1 MSFENLHK
9 TTADLAQEQVTKL
22 RALFP
27 ECVTETEQGLAVDF
41 DLLRRALSS
50 EAVVEGPK
58 ERYRLEWPGKRAA
71 RYAANAPTASTLRPV
86 RERSKDFATTQ
97 NLYIEGDNLE
107 VLKLLRTG
115 YAGKVKLIYID
126 PPYNTG
132 HDFIYHDKYI
142 RSVHEEEVKAGLR
155 DEKGRQTED
164 KDPFQKNEETA
175 GRYHSDWLTMMY
187 SRLLLARDLLTDDGV
202 IFISIDDNEQ
212 ANLKRLCDEVFGA
225 GNFVA
230 ELPTIMNLKGNGD
243 QFGFAGTHEYTLV
256 YLKNH
261 DEGKIGEFAV
271 DEEDV
276 LREWTRDEK
285 GFYKQGAGLVSTGV
299 NSPRTARPKLWF
311 PIFVKDGVLRLP
323 PREVVAKFYD
333 EESKTF
339 NDDYLYSYIEREERA
354 GGGTAILP
362 LVKGREASWR
372 WGYEKIARNMD
383 EILIVRTKESYSLY
397 KKQRPSIG
405 DLPSKKPK
413 TLFYKPEYSSGN
425 GTREVEELLKVERL
439 FSNPKPLMLMRDF
452 LTLGMG
458 KDDLVMDFFSG
469 SATTAHAVMALNAED
484 GGARRF
490 IMVQLP
496 EKAEL
501 GSAALEAGYQN
512 ICEIGEERI
521 RRAGEQILGGHP
533 ELRGKLDVGFRV
545 LRLDTKNEEET
556 AQISED
562 TLTNFDTALQEATI
576 KKGRTEEDLLFQALL
591 RVTAPILNEHV
602 EREEVAGLTVW
613 SADDGLLL
621 ACLAGEGQLT
631 SAKAE
636 AVTRWIVKQDVKPSY
651 VVFREEGFADDTV
664 KLNVE
669 AMLRQAG
676 CSATL
681 WVL

>member
-1 MSFENLHK
+1 MGFENLPK
-9 TTADLAQEQVTKL
+9 TTADLAQEQVAKL

-27 ECVTETEQGLAVDF
+27 ECVTEAERGLVVDF

-50 EAVVEGPK
+50 EIVVEGPK

-71 RYAANAPTASTLRPV
+71 RYAASAPTESTLRPV
-86 RERSKDFATTQ
+86 RERSKDFDTTQ

-132 HDFIYHDKYI
+132 HDFIYNDKYV
-142 RSVHEEEVKAGLR
+142 RSVREEMSKAGLLD
-155 DEKGRQTED
+155 DEGRQTED
-164 KDPFQKNEETA
+164 KDPFQKNDEA
-175 GRYHSDWLTMMY
+175 NGRYHSDWLTMMY
-187 SRLLLARDLLTDDGV
+187 SRLLLARDLLSDDGV

-212 ANLKRLCDEVFGA
+212 ANLKRLCDEIFGA

-261 DEGKIGEFAV
+261 AEGKIGEFAV

-323 PREVVAKFYD
+323 PREEVAKFYD

-354 GGGTAILP
+354 GDGTALLP

-372 WGYEKIARNMD
+372 WGYERLASNLD

-469 SATTAHAVMALNAED
+469 SATTAHAVMQLNAED
-484 GGARRF
+484 GGTRRF

-496 EKAEL
+496 DAAEMPE
-501 GSAALEAGYQN
+501 AALEAGYQN
-512 ICEIGEERI
+512 ICDIGEERI
-521 RRAGEQILGGHP
+521 RRAGEKILGEHP

-545 LRLDTKNEEET
+545 LRLDEKNENDT
-556 AQISED
+556 AQTPEASCADFE
-562 TLTNFDTALQEATI
+562 ASLQEATI
-576 KKGRTEEDLLFQALL
+576 KAGRTEEDLLFQAIL
-591 RVTAPILNEHV
+591 RVTASILNERI
-602 EREEVAGLTVW
+602 EREEVDGLTVW
-613 SADDGLLL
+613 SVADGFVV

-636 AVTRWIVKQDVKPSY
+636 AVTLWIVGQVPQPSY